1 MHRPAFRTVNQHPIN
16 DTPTMKTNSTRQLWK
31 LSSALALSLA
41 AILGAAA
48 AAGAPASVQTVNVV
62 QTNWTPRYIT
72 NLIEVSAPQNVFV
85 TEYRTNW
92 TQRTVTNV
100 VEVALTNW
108 STRTLT
114 NTTALT
120 LFRTNFVD
128 RYATNWSVVA
138 MTNWN
143 TLTLTN
149 WETVV
154 ITKTNWI
161 RQPMLNVV
169 EVNVPVAEA
178 FLPATTPPAAPPT
191 APAAAPVTAPVPA
204 AAPAAVLAE
213 AVSAGDVLVVDVVRL
228 ITTAADNRRE
238 LKFTVRLAA
247 DAAVPLQ
254 VEQWRVERD
263 DAAVLFYAQTQE
275 FKRALPP
282 GRYSVQ
288 VSARRDAASP
298 LLTLRRALEV
308 TGDSVV
314 QR

>member
-1 MHRPAFRTVNQHPIN
+1 MITKSFCRLQTPAALIVAGFACVATAMAAT
-16 DTPTMKTNSTRQLWK
+16 TP
-31 LSSALALSLA
+31 
-41 AILGAAA
+41 
-48 AAGAPASVQTVNVV
+48 AGLEAVNVV
-62 QTNWTPRYIT
+62 RTNWTPRYIT
-72 NLIEVSAPQNVFV
+72 NVIEVSAPQNVFV

-92 TQRTVTNV
+92 TKRTVTNV
-100 VEVALTNW
+100 VDVALTNW

-114 NTTALT
+114 NTSVVT

-128 RYATNWSVVA
+128 QYATNWTTVA

-154 ITKTNWI
+154 VTKTNWI
-161 RQPMLNVV
+161 RQPMVNVV

-178 FLPATTPPAAPPT
+178 FLPATTP
-191 APAAAPVTAPVPA
+191 AAAPVA
-204 AAPAAVLAE
+204 AAVPVTTPTQT
-213 AVSAGDVLVVDVVRL
+213 SAGSAPSGEVLVVDVVRL
-228 ITTAADNRRE
+228 TTTAADNRRE

-247 DAAVPLQ
+247 DAAAPLQ

-298 LLTLRRALEV
+298 LLTLRRTLEV